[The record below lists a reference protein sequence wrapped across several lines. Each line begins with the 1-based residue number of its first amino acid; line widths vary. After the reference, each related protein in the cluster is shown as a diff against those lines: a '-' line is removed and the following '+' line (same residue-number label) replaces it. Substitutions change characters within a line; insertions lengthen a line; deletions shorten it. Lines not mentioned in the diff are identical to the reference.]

1 MADSGTPNDGPPLE
15 TTQQEQLGDVEEDRE
30 HMVGMSDQ
38 LRQRLE
44 LIVELEADAV
54 KIQKGMDELAEAK
67 RAVLL
72 KEAVKK
78 CEEAKAKAGQ
88 VSKVPSMAQ
97 LELEQLRAELE
108 QSMVKIENQEKLVA
122 QLQTVLEGPA
132 NIQETVAELF
142 LAEKISQRFRELDI
156 AGLAASATRIEIY
169 TDGSL
174 QPGTASRPAQMG
186 FAAIF
191 QFHVAGETIKEVTVA
206 GATMDGP
213 FSLTMAEMMAIVATL
228 AALPSDAKATVWC
241 DSQAAIAYTRLLQKK
256 SDNSW
261 RKSPQAYMAQF
272 HIDRIGQ

>member
-1 MADSGTPNDGPPLE
+1 
-15 TTQQEQLGDVEEDRE
+15 
-30 HMVGMSDQ
+30 
-38 LRQRLE
+38 
-44 LIVELEADAV
+44 
-54 KIQKGMDELAEAK
+54 
-67 RAVLL
+67 
-72 KEAVKK
+72 
-78 CEEAKAKAGQ
+78 
-88 VSKVPSMAQ
+88 MAQ

-108 QSMVKIENQEKLVA
+108 QSKVKIENQGKMVA
-122 QLQTVLEGPA
+122 QLQTVATSTIHGRAAQGSHVPVTRTHARMATSESVGPRLLTGGNGARAVARKVLEGPA

-191 QFHVAGETIKEVTVA
+191 QFHVAGEIIKEVTVA

-213 FSLTMAEMMAIVATL
+213 FSSTMAEMMAIVAAL
-228 AALPSDAKATVWC
+228 AVLPSDAKATVWC

-272 HIDRIGQ
+272 HVDRIRQRREPLTMMWVRGHMGNKGNEAADLAAKNALTQPQGWWTL